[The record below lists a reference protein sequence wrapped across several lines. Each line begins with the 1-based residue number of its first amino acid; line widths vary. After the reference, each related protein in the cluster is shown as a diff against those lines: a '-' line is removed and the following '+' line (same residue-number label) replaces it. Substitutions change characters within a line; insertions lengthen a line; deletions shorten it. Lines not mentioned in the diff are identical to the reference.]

1 MSSIQLCWF
10 RRDLR
15 LHDHA
20 ALFHALTQH
29 KSVQPIFIF
38 DSEILSELK
47 ADDKRVTFIYLQLQ
61 KMKEI
66 CQQHGS
72 DLKIYY
78 GKPIEVFAKIFSS
91 NQVSAVYTNH
101 DYEPYAI
108 QRDQTIEAL
117 CKQHSI
123 QFFSYKDQVIFEK
136 NEVIKDDG
144 TPYTVY
150 TPYSKKWKLTL
161 QQEGLPSF
169 PSEKLLHNLHQCP
182 SEMMLSLNEIGFE
195 LQENDFSSMIPDEHL
210 IQHYQETRDYPGI
223 EGTSRL
229 GIHLRFGTLSIRQL
243 TQLALKTNEKFLNEL
258 IWRDFYQAIL
268 WHFPQ
273 VVQQC
278 FKPKYEDIQWRNH
291 EGEFEAWCNGL
302 TGYPIV

>member
-38 DSEILSELK
+38 DSDILSELK

-78 GKPIEVFAKIFSS
+78 GKSQEVFAKIFSS

-108 QRDQTIEAL
+108 QRDQTIEAIRYSFL
-117 CKQHSI
+117 
-123 QFFSYKDQVIFEK
+123 
-136 NEVIKDDG
+136 VIK
-144 TPYTVY
+144 
-150 TPYSKKWKLTL
+150 
-161 QQEGLPSF
+161 
-169 PSEKLLHNLHQCP
+169 
-182 SEMMLSLNEIGFE
+182 
-195 LQENDFSSMIPDEHL
+195 
-210 IQHYQETRDYPGI
+210 TR
-223 EGTSRL
+223 
-229 GIHLRFGTLSIRQL
+229 
-243 TQLALKTNEKFLNEL
+243 
-258 IWRDFYQAIL
+258 
-268 WHFPQ
+268 
-273 VVQQC
+273 
-278 FKPKYEDIQWRNH
+278 
-291 EGEFEAWCNGL
+291 
-302 TGYPIV
+302 